1 MSKILTRKWIEV
13 NYLSGG
19 QCSVNKNIRFK
30 TPMLRSDLC
39 DYSDAHIVVKGINDV
54 SERNKKLTFKNN
66 APFRSCVS
74 KINNA
79 FIDNAEDLDIVIPIY
94 NLLEYNNN
102 YSMTSGSL
110 WNYYRHEANDAA
122 NEIVANCRLNTKK
135 TTTIKSFEFKTKIIA
150 GRPANNNTLDTE
162 VLVLLKYLSN
172 FPRFLDLLL
181 INSEIELDLS
191 WSKDCIIPEY

>member
-1 MSKILTRKWIEV
+1 
-13 NYLSGG
+13 
-19 QCSVNKNIRFK
+19 
-30 TPMLRSDLC
+30 MLISDLYDYC
-39 DYSDAHIVVKGINDV
+39 DAYIVVKGINDV

-79 FIDNAEDLDIVIPIY
+79 FIVNAEDLDIVIPIY
-94 NLLEYNNN
+94 NLLEYNSN

-110 WNYYRHEANDAA
+110 WNYHRHEADAAA
-122 NEIVANCRLNTKK
+122 NEIVATHRLNTKK

-150 GRPANNNTLDTE
+150 GRPANKNTLDKE

-172 FPRFLDLLL
+172 FWRSLNLLL
-181 INSEIELDLS
+181 IDSEIELDLS
-191 WSKDCIIPEY
+191 WSKDCIISEY